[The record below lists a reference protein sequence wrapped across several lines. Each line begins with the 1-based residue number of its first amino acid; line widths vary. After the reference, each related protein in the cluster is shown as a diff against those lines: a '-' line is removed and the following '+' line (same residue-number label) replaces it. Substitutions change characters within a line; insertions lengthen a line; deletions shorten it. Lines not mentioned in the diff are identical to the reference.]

1 MTQLNKCKERK
12 KECNNYWRKQSAF
25 VYQCKKCDKRSYRS
39 INNMIEKCPNTYAHC
54 NNDLD
59 KFLLLL
65 RKGVYPYQYMDRWF
79 RFNETQNAPFEKYYS
94 KLNLSNI
101 SQENYVHSQKV
112 WNEFKIKYL
121 GEYHDLYVIIDV
133 LL

>member
-1 MTQLNKCKERK
+1 
-12 KECNNYWRKQSAF
+12 
-25 VYQCKKCDKRSYRS
+25 
-39 INNMIEKCPNTYAHC
+39 MIEKCPNTYAHC

-112 WNEFKIKYL
+112 WNEFQIKYL
-121 GEYHDLYVIIDV
+121 GEYHDLYVKIDV
-133 LL
+133 SL